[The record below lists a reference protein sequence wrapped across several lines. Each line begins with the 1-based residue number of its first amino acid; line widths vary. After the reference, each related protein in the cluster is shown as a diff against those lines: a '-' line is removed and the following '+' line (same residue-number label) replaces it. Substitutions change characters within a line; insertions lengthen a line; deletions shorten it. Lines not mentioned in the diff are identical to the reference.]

1 MFKTTAIATFAG
13 LFAVSAVQAQVPLQL
28 SYPADAAMSCDQ
40 IVAEMTRMDQLMG
53 VSNGAIASAEGAA
66 RGAETAASVGINAA
80 LYSGALGR
88 VPGLGMFANAA
99 AAQAKASAA
108 AKAQREAQNIQI
120 AQQRRAVMG
129 GLHQGKCGATA
140 LTHTGLANTGM
151 ATPVSATLT
160 TTTPALP
167 AMATTQAV
175 TLRASAAPNG
185 AVVGTVKAG
194 GAVYPTG
201 QRNGVWIE
209 VDDENGSRGWMSSAF
224 AKAQ

>member
-1 MFKTTAIATFAG
+1 MFKTTAVLAIAAS
-13 LFAVSAVQAQVPLQL
+13 LVAASAAQAQVPLQM
-28 SYPADAAMSCDQ
+28 SYPADAAMSCEQ
-40 IVAEMTRMDQLMG
+40 LMAEMGRMDQLMG
-53 VSNGAIASAEGAA
+53 VSNGAIANAEGAA
-66 RGAETAASVGINAA
+66 RGAETAASLGINAA

-99 AAQAKASAA
+99 ASQAKAMAA
-108 AKAQREAQNIQI
+108 AKAQREAQTLQV

-140 LTHTGLANTGM
+140 SL

-160 TTTPALP
+160 TTSPLAAAGALS
-167 AMATTQAV
+167 TTQAV

-194 GAVYPTG
+194 AAVYPTG
-201 QRNGVWIE
+201 QRNGVWME
-209 VDDENGSRGWMSSAF
+209 VDDENGARGWMSSAF
-224 AKAQ
+224 AK